1 MAPSAS
7 SADRPSPAFDRRQF
21 LGLSAAAGAVLAFGT
36 ACGAGGSSA
45 AGGSGGSSGGA
56 GALTV
61 LCEGGGKIELAPIAA
76 KFTADTGTKVNL
88 VELPYDGLFNRL
100 SGELARN
107 SSSADVLALDS
118 IWLPL
123 FSPKLEPIP
132 DLFPDEV
139 RSDLFPS
146 LVGEAQTGGSF
157 IGMPVWTNTEVLL
170 YRKDLFES
178 AAEKA
183 AFQKRYGYELAP
195 PKDWKTFT
203 DAAIFFTRPGQKL
216 YGSDV
221 KGAVET
227 EWLAHVLQAGSP
239 GVVLDADNNVI
250 IDNDAHLQAL
260 TFYADLHN
268 KHKIGPPG
276 PAQIDWAA
284 AQNLFN
290 QGRTAMTRFWA
301 HAYRQIPKDSPVA
314 GKVGVAPMIA
324 GPAGVAG
331 IPGPWYLS
339 VPKGGKQTDAAK
351 KFVKAAY
358 DDNALSLTTTLGLAA
373 RKSAYQEYQGKP
385 GYEAFGPLLATLD
398 APATKVRPP
407 VAKWQQIV
415 NQVLIPM
422 LQKAVTPGA
431 DYAALL
437 KQARGQVER
446 LVA

>member
-1 MAPSAS
+1 MARSAS
-7 SADRPSPAFDRRQF
+7 SDPSSPSALSRRSF
-21 LGLSAAAGAVLAFGT
+21 LGLSAATAGALAFGT
-36 ACGAGGSSA
+36 ACGAGGSSSSGA
-45 AGGSGGSSGGA
+45 AAGSGGSA
-56 GALTV
+56 PLTV
-61 LCEGGGKIELAPIAA
+61 LCEGGGKIQLAPIAA
-76 KFTADTGTKVNL
+76 KFTKDTGTAVNL

-100 SGELARN
+100 SSELARN

-123 FSPKLEPIP
+123 FSPKLQPIP
-132 DLFPDEV
+132 ELFGEQV
-139 RSDLFPS
+139 RTDLFPS

-157 IGMPVWTNTEVLL
+157 IGMPVWTNAEVLL
-170 YRKDLFES
+170 YRTDLFDS
-178 AAEKA
+178 AKEKA
-183 AFQKRYGYELAP
+183 AFRRQFGYDLAP

-203 DAAIFFTRPGQKL
+203 DAATFFTRPGL
-216 YGSDV
+216 YGTDV

-239 GVVLDADNNVI
+239 GVVVDADGNVI

-260 TFYADLHN
+260 TFYADLN
-268 KHKIGPPG
+268 TKQKVSPPG
-276 PAQIDWAA
+276 AAQIDWAA

-301 HAYRQIPKDSPVA
+301 HAYRQIPADAAIA

-339 VPKGGKQTDAAK
+339 VPKGGSRTADAT

-358 DDNALSLTTTLGLAA
+358 DDNALGIPTTLGLAA
-373 RKSAYQEYQGKP
+373 RKSAYEQYEGKP
-385 GYEAFGPLLATLD
+385 GFEAFGPLLSTLD

-415 NQVLIPM
+415 NQVLVPM

-446 LVA
+446 LVG